1 MQASEAPQGRADS
14 TGGTWNMTAIL
25 QRRSFFDVMVGEPLE
40 LIKSQPHQV
49 LLSTGS
55 VALMG
60 QFAGTDRIV
69 DPAIGYLIAVGV
81 EWAYLRGLA
90 SDSRAQTRWGG
101 VLNWSAFGI
110 VVLWGVLWVA
120 GLLHAFDPT
129 NGGWLLAAAH
139 VVPVAWLS
147 LCSAQCHRAAM
158 AAEQREE
165 KAEVERA
172 RVAAEKA
179 EAARRAWELAQE
191 EEDRKLARWKEAYTL
206 KVELKATEKPISKN
220 GTVPETKAKT
230 AFCKLGNH
238 EVAWSTPSEAGT
250 IKRWG
255 CEACR
260 LAQKEH
266 P

>member
-1 MQASEAPQGRADS
+1 
-14 TGGTWNMTAIL
+14 MTAAL
-25 QRRSFFDVMVGEPLE
+25 QHRSFFDVMIGEPLE
-40 LIKSQPHQV
+40 LVKSQPHQV

-55 VALMG
+55 IALMG
-60 QFAGTDRIV
+60 QFAGTDGIV

-90 SDSRAQTRWGG
+90 SDSRAQTAWGA

-129 NGGWLLAAAH
+129 NGGWALAAAH

-158 AAEQREE
+158 AAERRDER
-165 KAEVERA
+165 AAAERA
-172 RVAAEKA
+172 RIAADNA
-179 EAARRAWELAQE
+179 EIARRAWELQQE
-191 EEDRKLARWKEAYTL
+191 EEDRKLQRWKEAYTL
-206 KVELKATEKPISKN
+206 KNQLKVADAAPQNAKLSGGI
-220 GTVPETKAKT
+220 VPEPKAKT
-230 AFCKLGNH
+230 AFCKLGSH
-238 EVAWSTPSEAGT
+238 EVAWTTPSEAGT

-255 CEACR
+255 CAECR
-260 LAQKEH
+260 KEK

>member
-1 MQASEAPQGRADS
+1 
-14 TGGTWNMTAIL
+14 MTTTL
-25 QRRSFFDVMVGEPLE
+25 QQRSFFDVMVGEPLE

-60 QFAGTDRIV
+60 QFAGTDGIV

-90 SDSRAQTRWGG
+90 SDSRAQTAWGG
-101 VLNWSAFGI
+101 ILNWSAFGI

-158 AAEQREE
+158 AAERKEERER
-165 KAEVERA
+165 AECA
-172 RVAAEKA
+172 RVAAERT
-179 EAARRAWELAQE
+179 EAARRAWELQQE
-191 EEDRKLARWKEAYTL
+191 EEDRKLQRWKEAYTL
-206 KVELKATEKPISKN
+206 KNELKAAEKPAPKSGI
-220 GTVPETKAKT
+220 VPETKAKT

-238 EVAWSTPSEAGT
+238 EVAWATPSEAGT

-260 LAQKEH
+260 SEQKEQ
-266 P
+266 